1 VRRKTLVVDGG
12 LAMALAALVLIVS
25 PGVAV
30 SGMIA
35 LLVLLLCAVSF
46 ALDRRHLTSRPA
58 RRARPPSRRR
68 G

>member
-1 VRRKTLVVDGG
+1 MRRKTLVVDTG
-12 LAMALAALVLIVS
+12 LAMALAALALIVS

-46 ALDRRHLTSRPA
+46 ALDRRRLTSRPA